1 MKQIKDK
8 YFVPFIEP
16 KPLQARIKALAQE
29 VNKDYAGKN
38 PLLIGVLNGSFMFV
52 GDLFKSIDIE
62 CEITFIRV
70 SSYQSTASSGTVKQI
85 LGLKEDIQNRD
96 IIIVEDIVDTGMTMQ
111 EILGQLAS
119 NNPASIKVM
128 TLLFKPTALKVPL
141 KLDYVGFE
149 IENKFVVG
157 YGLDYD
163 GFGRNLD
170 AILGFGGIIV
180 FLFPS
185 YQRFIIRFDCRLLWL
200 SDKFHT
206 MPFGFSNNLNV
217 LAKCLYYI

>member
-1 MKQIKDK
+1 MKQVRDK
-8 YFVPFIEP
+8 SFVPFIESAI
-16 KPLQARIKALAQE
+16 LQERIKTLAQE
-29 VNKDYAGKN
+29 INKDYAGKN

-52 GDLFKSIDIE
+52 ADLFKSIDIE

-70 SSYQSTASSGTVKQI
+70 SSYQSTESTGKVKQI
-85 LGLKEDIQNRD
+85 LGLKEEIQNRD

-119 NNPASIKVM
+119 QKPASIKIM
-128 TLLFKPTALKVPL
+128 TMLFKPEALKVPL

-170 AILGFGGIIV
+170 AI
-180 FLFPS
+180 
-185 YQRFIIRFDCRLLWL
+185 Y
-200 SDKFHT
+200 
-206 MPFGFSNNLNV
+206 V
-217 LAKCLYYI
+217 LKE

>member
-1 MKQIKDK
+1 MKQIRDK
-8 YFVPFIEP
+8 TFVPFIESA
-16 KPLQARIKALAQE
+16 PLQERIKVLAQE
-29 VNKDYAGKN
+29 VNKDYEGKN

-52 GDLFKSIDIE
+52 ADLFKSIEIE

-70 SSYQSTASSGTVKQI
+70 SSYQSTESSGKVKQI

-96 IIIVEDIVDTGMTMQ
+96 VIIVEDIVDTGMTMQ

-119 NNPASIKVM
+119 QKPASIKIM
-128 TLLFKPTALKVPL
+128 TMLFKPSALKVPL

-157 YGLDYD
+157 FGLDYD

-170 AILGFGGIIV
+170 AIWML
-180 FLFPS
+180 
-185 YQRFIIRFDCRLLWL
+185 
-200 SDKFHT
+200 K
-206 MPFGFSNNLNV
+206 
-217 LAKCLYYI
+217 